1 MADVRSLLRNERASR
16 RIAHP
21 HASYSKSGQLLC
33 SVCQLFI
40 KSETLWDGHLRSAN
54 HKKNVQKAQNGGATL
69 EPVSKKRK
77 LDDDEEDTRKKSK
90 GDYEVGGRHEEVK
103 NPIQTEAKPDLEE
116 STTTQEI
123 PNSATDDQ
131 SPSTNLQTEP
141 PVAQS
146 TLAAAAP
153 NTAGTINEDEWAA
166 FEREVV
172 PLTQDPVAP
181 SDQYGS
187 ATISAAPMTAAEVAA
202 QQQESTRPRRE
213 EELEDEQEDEGRRM
227 EEEFE
232 VMEEMED
239 RVKKLK
245 ERREALRTRSHIDEG
260 PERFYAGD
268 PQEAE
273 GTAGRQDDVGMQVR
287 KGQSSDEDS
296 EDDAYELDDWALRS

>member
-1 MADVRSLLRNERASR
+1 MADVRNLLRNERASR
-16 RIAHP
+16 RITHP

-33 SVCQLFI
+33 GVCQLFI

-90 GDYEVGGRHEEVK
+90 GDYEVGGRHEEVN
-103 NPIQTEAKPDLEE
+103 NPIQAEASSDIEA
-116 STTTQEI
+116 TTTVQ
-123 PNSATDDQ
+123 NSLDSATNEKP
-131 SPSTNLQTEP
+131 SPSN
-141 PVAQS
+141 AQADLPLLPS
-146 TLAAAAP
+146 TLPSAPP
-153 NTAGTINEDEWAA
+153 NTAGAVDEDEWAA

-172 PLTQDPVAP
+172 PLTQEPVAT
-181 SDQYGS
+181 SEQYGS
-187 ATISAAPMTAAEVAA
+187 ATISAAPMTAAEIAA

-245 ERREALRTRSHIDEG
+245 ERREALRTKPQVDEG
-260 PERFYAGD
+260 AERLHAEVA
-268 PQEAE
+268 QEAP
-273 GTAGRQDDVGMQVR
+273 GADGRLDDVGMQVR
-287 KGQSSDEDS
+287 NEQVSDENS
-296 EDDAYELDDWALRS
+296 EDDASDFDDWALR